1 MTWLE
6 LLNAAGNVSSILGL
20 LLAVS
25 VLWYER
31 KKL

>member
-1 MTWLE
+1 MTWFE
-6 LLNAAGNVSSILGL
+6 WLNAAGNIASILGL